1 MTSMD
6 DSYDLNMAAA
16 MLRSNSTDLRL
27 LLKAI
32 CEELSDTLGDRLRV
46 QRGGSRF
53 KKSEAISSVQIT
65 MASDQF
71 EAVIDGSDLRCTVG
85 HFSGG
90 IRIRNENVDVNVWI
104 VKLLGALQAE
114 AAHSDTARQALENL
128 VIGGNT

>member
-1 MTSMD
+1 
-6 DSYDLNMAAA
+6 MAAA

-27 LLKAI
+27 LLKAL

>member
-1 MTSMD
+1 MD

-27 LLKAI
+27 LLKAL

-71 EAVIDGSDLRCTVG
+71 EAVIDGSDLRCAVG

>member
-6 DSYDLNMAAA
+6 DSYDLNMPRRCFARTAPTFD
-16 MLRSNSTDLRL
+16 SSW
-27 LLKAI
+27 KAL

-90 IRIRNENVDVNVWI
+90 IRIRTKTLTSTYGSSNFS
-104 VKLLGALQAE
+104 GTPGR
-114 AAHSDTARQALENL
+114 AAHSDTGSTGPRKTLS
-128 VIGGNT
+128 